1 MFKAFEALRDLSDD
15 VEREDG
21 AGNISFLELQNFVR
35 LKLGLMSSS
44 VTDLQLKGLWRRLD
58 ADGSGMMDAQEFGKF
73 MRKGTE

>member
-1 MFKAFEALRDLSDD
+1 MELVNLFKAFEALRDLSDD

-44 VTDLQLKGLWRRLD
+44 VTDLQLTR
-58 ADGSGMMDAQEFGKF
+58 GSGVA
-73 MRKGTE
+73 